1 MDFNGNT
8 VINDQFV
15 PVPDK
20 SELMYVF
27 PFPADTGL
35 ELYWSLPVFPGK
47 SKNHG
52 LVKLLYCTHTK
63 TIKRKSYIKY
73 KSNSTYNRRFNH

>member
-1 MDFNGNT
+1 MDINAET

-27 PFPADTGL
+27 PFPADKD
-35 ELYWSLPVFPGK
+35 LYWSLPVFPGEFL
-47 SKNHG
+47 H
-52 LVKLLYCTHTK
+52 LLTAYL
-63 TIKRKSYIKY
+63 
-73 KSNSTYNRRFNH
+73 